1 VIVLRGLAA
10 GQAILAGLILLSAS
24 DFSCSTSGD
33 SLGPT
38 VSIEVSG
45 VVRFVDVEGG
55 CWAFRADDG
64 TAYELVADKASSRIL
79 VDGARATLVLA
90 PRKGAVS
97 VCVVGRI
104 AVVDEV
110 KSLQLP

>member
-55 CWAFRADDG
+55 CWAFRADGG

-79 VDGARATLVLA
+79 VDGARATLVLT
-90 PRKGAVS
+90 PREGAVS
-97 VCVVGRI
+97 VCMVGRI

>member
-79 VDGARATLVLA
+79 VDGARATLVLT
-90 PRKGAVS
+90 PREGAVS